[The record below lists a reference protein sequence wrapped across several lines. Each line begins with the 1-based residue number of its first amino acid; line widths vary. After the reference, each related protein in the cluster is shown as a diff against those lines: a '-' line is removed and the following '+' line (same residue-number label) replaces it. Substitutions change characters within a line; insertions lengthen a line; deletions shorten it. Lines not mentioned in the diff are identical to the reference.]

1 MEAVLIGFL
10 VIFVLLTLLA
20 WKSTVKVPQEQA
32 AVIERGGKFQ
42 AVAGHGMTFV
52 LPFVDKVRARV
63 DLREQVLA
71 FKPQTVQTSDA
82 ATVSVKLTLYFEV
95 ADPKA
100 AVYEPPG
107 HIAAVEQH
115 TKDALRE
122 AGGTMT
128 RAQALSSPEPVERY
142 LSWKLEQEIGRWGV
156 RVNRVVATVE

>member
-1 MEAVLIGFL
+1 MEVLLIGFL
-10 VIFVLLTLLA
+10 VVFVLLSVLA

-52 LPFVDKVRARV
+52 LPFVDQVRARI
-63 DLREQVLA
+63 DLREQIVEFPPL
-71 FKPQTVQTSDA
+71 PMRTSDGGS
-82 ATVSVKLTLYFEV
+82 VSVKLTLYFEV

-100 AVYEPPG
+100 AVYESPG
-107 HIAAVEQH
+107 HIVAVEQEA
-115 TKDALRE
+115 KDAVRE
-122 AGGTMT
+122 AGSTMT

-156 RVNRVVATVE
+156 RVNRVAATVV

>member
-1 MEAVLIGFL
+1 VEAVVIGL
-10 VIFVLLTLLA
+10 VVVIVLLGVLA

-32 AVIERGGKFQ
+32 AVIERGGKFKT
-42 AVAGHGMTFV
+42 VAEHGMYFT

-71 FKPQTVQTSDA
+71 FRPQTVDTSDGG
-82 ATVSVKLTLYFEV
+82 TVSVQLTLYFEV

-142 LSWKLEQEIGRWGV
+142 LGWKLEQEIGRWGV
-156 RVNRVVATVE
+156 RVNRVSATVE